1 MLFKDY
7 VAGLNQLLKE
17 RPELWEIK
25 AVYASDD
32 EWNSFHEAHC
42 NWIVWVFDEDNQTFD
57 EEDDEYE
64 QDLNAVC
71 VN

>member
-7 VAGLNQLLKE
+7 VAGLNELLKE
-17 RPELWEIK
+17 RPELWEVK

-32 EWNSFHEAHC
+32 EGNSFYEAHC
-42 NWIVWVFDEDNQTFD
+42 NWTPWFYYEDEKEFG
-57 EEDDEYE
+57 EEYE
-64 QDLNAVC
+64 NQIIKPNAVC